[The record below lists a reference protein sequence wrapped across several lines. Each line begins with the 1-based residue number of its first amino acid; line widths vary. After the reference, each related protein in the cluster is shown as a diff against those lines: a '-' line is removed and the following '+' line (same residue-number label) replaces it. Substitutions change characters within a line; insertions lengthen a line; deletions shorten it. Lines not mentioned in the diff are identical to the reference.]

1 MYQQKSNKRTE
12 MKRKAF
18 LKTTQNYW
26 LDILDFG
33 QITLKNK
40 LLNTNNIYF
49 SISHKV
55 ITLIVLQ
62 VILKICI

>member
-1 MYQQKSNKRTE
+1 MYRQKSNKRTE

-26 LDILDFG
+26 LDIVDFG

-40 LLNTNNIYF
+40 LLKYQQYIFFY
-49 SISHKV
+49 KP
-55 ITLIVLQ
+55 
-62 VILKICI
+62 